1 MDNINQSLEN
11 QKKKLD
17 EIENKVNATN
27 FTYKFLCELQYK
39 YYSKTSPYQ
48 YSFLLNCRDD
58 RLEQLK
64 KIYYGTGSKWKYIKS
79 LFRIRNK
86 KMISYA
92 KEIASKFE
100 QKETL
105 YWLNTL

>member
-1 MDNINQSLEN
+1 MDNIKESIEN
-11 QKKKLD
+11 QRKMIND
-17 EIENKVNATN
+17 IEKDVSKVK
-27 FTYKFLCELQYK
+27 FQYRFLCELQYK

-48 YSFLLNCRDD
+48 YSFLLNCRED

-64 KIYYGTGSKWKYIKS
+64 KIYYGDGGTWKYLKS

-92 KEIASKFE
+92 KEIATKFE
-100 QKETL
+100 QKDTL